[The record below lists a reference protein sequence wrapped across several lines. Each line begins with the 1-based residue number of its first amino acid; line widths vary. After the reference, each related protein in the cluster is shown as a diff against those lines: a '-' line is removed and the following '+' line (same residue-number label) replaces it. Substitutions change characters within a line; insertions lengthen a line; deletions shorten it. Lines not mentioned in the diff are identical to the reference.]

1 MEMKERSRSLGR
13 ANKIAFKGLD
23 VNFGRLSMQ
32 KEKGDEANNDKGCVK
47 EEWEIDPH
55 KLTIKNFIARGSFA
69 SVHRGDYDGRD
80 VAVKVFDW
88 GEDQKTKAQISSLRI
103 AFRQEVSVW
112 HNLTHPNVSQFI
124 GAVLGTSEIK
134 FQNHSGQIGMPVNL
148 CCLVT
153 DYQPGGTLKSYLVKN
168 RKRKLPFEKF
178 MQLSLD
184 LARGLSY
191 LHSKNIVHR
200 DVKTENL
207 LLDKNQALKITDFG
221 VARLE
226 ALNPNEMTGYTG
238 SLGYMAPEVFDNKP
252 YNRKCDVYSFG
263 ICLWEM
269 YCCDMLYPNL
279 SFYELT
285 SAVVYRNLRPEIP
298 KCCPSSLEKLMKRC
312 WDADPNKRP
321 EMEEVVS
328 TLEAINTSKGRGM
341 TPLNRTRGC
350 FCWRL

>member
-1 MEMKERSRSLGR
+1 M
-13 ANKIAFKGLD
+13 
-23 VNFGRLSMQ
+23 
-32 KEKGDEANNDKGCVK
+32 
-47 EEWEIDPH
+47 EIDPH
-55 KLTIKNFIARGSFA
+55 KLTIKNFIARGVLPLFTEGIMMAEMLQGFLS
-69 SVHRGDYDGRD
+69 
-80 VAVKVFDW
+80 VKVFDW

-207 LLDKNQALKITDFG
+207 ILDKNQALKITDFG
-221 VARLE
+221 VARVE

-285 SAVVYRNLRPEIP
+285 SAVVYRVQSEARDSQMLSKLSRKID
-298 KCCPSSLEKLMKRC
+298 EKM

-328 TLEAINTSKGRGM
+328 TLEAINTSKGEA
-341 TPLNRTRGC
+341 
-350 FCWRL
+350 

>member
-32 KEKGDEANNDKGCVK
+32 KEK
-47 EEWEIDPH
+47 
-55 KLTIKNFIARGSFA
+55 ARGSFA

-184 LARGLSY
+184 LARG
-191 LHSKNIVHR
+191 
-200 DVKTENL
+200 
-207 LLDKNQALKITDFG
+207 
-221 VARLE
+221 LE

>member
-23 VNFGRLSMQ
+23 VKFGRLNMQ

-55 KLTIKNFIARGSFA
+55 KLTIKNFIAQGVLPLFTEGIMMAEMLQGFLS
-69 SVHRGDYDGRD
+69 
-80 VAVKVFDW
+80 VKVFDW

-238 SLGYMAPEVFDNKP
+238 SLGYMAPEK
-252 YNRKCDVYSFG
+252 
-263 ICLWEM
+263 E
-269 YCCDMLYPNL
+269 
-279 SFYELT
+279 
-285 SAVVYRNLRPEIP
+285 
-298 KCCPSSLEKLMKRC
+298 
-312 WDADPNKRP
+312 
-321 EMEEVVS
+321 
-328 TLEAINTSKGRGM
+328 
-341 TPLNRTRGC
+341 
-350 FCWRL
+350 